1 MTATADQQ
9 AAQNRLTIRVNVRFT
24 NKKKKKRMILK
35 TIYLFYDYPA
45 EQQLTGA
52 TLNSALKDILK
63 E

>member
-1 MTATADQQ
+1 
-9 AAQNRLTIRVNVRFT
+9 
-24 NKKKKKRMILK
+24 MILK

>member
-24 NKKKKKRMILK
+24 TRKKETDDFEKPF
-35 TIYLFYDYPA
+35 TFSDYPA

-52 TLNSALKDILK
+52 TLNSALNILK